1 MPSFR
6 PDVTREV
13 DVAEEVA
20 RRIGYQELPTS
31 QRRSPYVGR
40 LTEVQALRRQLKR
53 ILAGLGAHEAWTLSV
68 VDPRD
73 QERGGVVTPLV
84 RLLNPMVAEESALRG
99 DLLPGLLGAARH
111 NVGHRQPWLRLFEMG
126 DVFALP
132 RETAQ
137 FKSASEL
144 DGPPRTAV
152 PPGAGGA
159 PATATAAPPGNA
171 EGPAAGRRTDVQGDE
186 PAAGSPAELPDEWEM
201 VGLLLA
207 DEGDDAAAAV
217 NSWRV
222 VADALRLDGV
232 DLRAATRAGLHPAR
246 TAEIV
251 AGDTVLGVV
260 GEVDPQTLE
269 AFELPHARMGWLEVD
284 LQKLAEAPRRPLE
297 ARPVSRFPSSDVD
310 LAFVVPDPVPAA
322 EIEKTLAR
330 AAGDLLESV
339 DLFDVYRGP
348 GVGEGSRSVA
358 YRLRFCALDRTLTD
372 AEVAALRARCIAAVE
387 SQFPAT
393 LRS

>member
-1 MPSFR
+1 
-6 PDVTREV
+6 
-13 DVAEEVA
+13 
-20 RRIGYQELPTS
+20 
-31 QRRSPYVGR
+31 
-40 LTEVQALRRQLKR
+40 
-53 ILAGLGAHEAWTLSV
+53 
-68 VDPRD
+68 
-73 QERGGVVTPLV
+73 
-84 RLLNPMVAEESALRG
+84 
-99 DLLPGLLGAARH
+99 
-111 NVGHRQPWLRLFEMG
+111 
-126 DVFALP
+126 
-132 RETAQ
+132 
-137 FKSASEL
+137 
-144 DGPPRTAV
+144 
-152 PPGAGGA
+152 
-159 PATATAAPPGNA
+159 
-171 EGPAAGRRTDVQGDE
+171 
-186 PAAGSPAELPDEWEM
+186 M

>member
-1 MPSFR
+1 
-6 PDVTREV
+6 
-13 DVAEEVA
+13 
-20 RRIGYQELPTS
+20 
-31 QRRSPYVGR
+31 
-40 LTEVQALRRQLKR
+40 
-53 ILAGLGAHEAWTLSV
+53 
-68 VDPRD
+68 
-73 QERGGVVTPLV
+73 
-84 RLLNPMVAEESALRG
+84 
-99 DLLPGLLGAARH
+99 
-111 NVGHRQPWLRLFEMG
+111 MG

-152 PPGAGGA
+152 PPGTGDA
-159 PATATAAPPGNA
+159 PATATAAPPGVAARPHWSHNA

-186 PAAGSPAELPDEWEM
+186 PAAGSPPTPAAGSPAELPDEWEM